1 MSSNHDDYYDSS
13 QTSDV
18 SNKLHS
24 SVDLLTLRTLSTR
37 GNFSSQEN
45 EKKKKSFWSEGSRK
59 EKRRQKKVWK
69 MFSTPLFLHFMYA
82 LREEGDDDD
91 GGNVMWIFHFLFR
104 SFFISGMLVFLPY
117 WESFSLIL
125 YKKILKKS
133 TCGMCGEL

>member
-45 EKKKKSFWSEGSRK
+45 EKKVFGLRGVVKKKEGK
-59 EKRRQKKVWK
+59 KKCEKCSQLLYFCTSCMPCEKKV
-69 MFSTPLFLHFMYA
+69 MMTMV
-82 LREEGDDDD
+82 E
-91 GGNVMWIFHFLFR
+91 M
-104 SFFISGMLVFLPY
+104 
-117 WESFSLIL
+117 
-125 YKKILKKS
+125 
-133 TCGMCGEL
+133 